1 MVDEI
6 AAPVAAEDSKPT
18 EIDIADIDAADESDM
33 AVIVGGKPTTWVWTF
48 AGPGHLKTI
57 ALSNRLSRERLQRER
72 EIERARTNGKQW
84 KPEVE
89 TPDEIRAK
97 NVSTVV
103 ERLLRWS
110 PARLDGEILPFSSEA
125 ATKLLSDPRKI
136 ALLLQAL
143 EFLGDDKSFIK
154 RAATS

>member
-1 MVDEI
+1 MDNE
-6 AAPVAAEDSKPT
+6 AAPQAPEENKPI
-18 EIDIADIDAADESDM
+18 EIDISDIDAADEAEM
-33 AVIVGGKPTTWVWTF
+33 TVTVNGKLTTWIWTF
-48 AGPGHLKTI
+48 AGPGHPKTI
-57 ALSNRLSRERLQRER
+57 ALSNRLSRDRLQRER

-110 PARLDGEILPFSSEA
+110 PAKLDGEILPFSPEA

-136 ALLLQAL
+136 SLLLQAL
-143 EFLGDDKSFIK
+143 EFLGDDKAFTK